1 MKNFLI
7 LALFILLSILSG
19 CDATTQ
25 DYSTTSINT
34 DTEIVSQETTQQY
47 TNYVTVKYR
56 NEPVDIASF
65 EELDTSKSSFIRGAW
80 YEETNEY
87 MIIDLNWIKYHYCRL
102 SSSEWDSF
110 KMADSFG
117 TYYNS
122 YIKWN
127 YDCRN
132 WGMPS
137 Y

>member
-1 MKNFLI
+1 MRKLS
-7 LALFILLSILSG
+7 LFTLLMFFSILSG
-19 CDATTQ
+19 CDSTTQ
-25 DYSTTSINT
+25 DYSNTTTNT
-34 DTEIVSQETTQQY
+34 NTEMVNQETESEY

-56 NEPVDIASF
+56 NDPVDIANF
-65 EELDTSKSSFIRGAW
+65 EELDTSKSSFVRGAW
-80 YEETNEY
+80 YDETNEY
-87 MIIDLNWIKYHYCRL
+87 MIIDLNGIKYHYCGL
-102 SSSEWDSF
+102 PSSERDGLNN
-110 KMADSFG
+110 ADSFG